1 MVGDQKRGNTAV
13 IPAVLAGAVVL
24 VFGRALGYGFV
35 NFDDP
40 HYVINNYPLH
50 AGLTWEGARWTF
62 TTGYAENW
70 HPLTWL
76 SHMLDFELYG
86 MAPGAHRLTN
96 LLLHIGATWLLFAA
110 LRAMTGATYAS
121 AAVAFLFAIHPQ
133 HVESVAWIAERKDV
147 LCGFFW
153 MATLYAYAAYARR
166 PNAWRYAIVAVL
178 FALSLLAK
186 SMAVT
191 LPCVLLLLDYWPL
204 RRGRTLRQFAWLA
217 AEKLP
222 LFALAAAQSVITVLV
237 QDAGGTTKSLAAL
250 PLWVRLANA
259 PLAYIHYVE
268 KTVIPAG
275 LAAFYPHPETTV
287 SVPLAVVATLLLLA
301 LTAAA
306 WRLRRRMPWLI
317 VGWLW
322 FIGTLAPV
330 IGIVQVGDQ
339 AYADRYTYI
348 PMVGL
353 LIAGVWV
360 CAQLLRDYRH
370 ALLGRWLRP
379 ALVAW
384 AALMVVLAY
393 VQVGYWQNSVAL
405 WERALAVTE
414 RNGPAHNNLGRA
426 YHDAGRLDEAG
437 EQFEAALR
445 VSPGMIIARNNLALL
460 YLDDRW
466 PGEPALR
473 GQLARAEIAEVLR
486 HRPNDPRLYLNLGL
500 TYLLEND
507 SDGAEAA
514 FRQALAYDADFP
526 PAHFNLGALLFDR
539 GHPTAAA
546 VHFAAV
552 LEQMPESADAQA
564 MYERA
569 IGAVGA
575 PAGEVDYEHEHE

>member
-1 MVGDQKRGNTAV
+1 MVGDRKGGNTAV
-13 IPAVLAGAVVL
+13 ILAVLAGAVVL

-50 AGLTWEGARWTF
+50 AGLTWEGVRWAF

-96 LLLHIGATWLLFAA
+96 ILLHIGATWLLFAA
-110 LRAMTGATYAS
+110 LRAMTRATYAS

-147 LCGFFW
+147 LCGLFW
-153 MATLYAYAAYARR
+153 MATLYAYASYARR
-166 PNAWRYAIVAVL
+166 PNPWRYTLVLLL

-204 RRGRTLRQFAWLA
+204 RRGRTLRKFTWLF
-217 AEKLP
+217 AEKVP

-259 PLAYIHYVE
+259 PLACVHYLE
-268 KTVIPAG
+268 KTVVPTG
-275 LAAFYPHPETTV
+275 LAAFYPHPERSV
-287 SVPLAVVATLLLLA
+287 SVPLAVVSALLLLT

-306 WRLRRRMPWLI
+306 WRLRRRMPWLL

-322 FIGTLAPV
+322 FLGTLAPV
-330 IGIVQVGDQ
+330 IGVVQVGDQ
-339 AYADRYTYI
+339 AYADRYMYL

-353 LIAGVWV
+353 LIAGVWA

-370 ALLGRWLRP
+370 ARLGRLLRP
-379 ALVAW
+379 ALAAW
-384 AALMVVLAY
+384 VVVLIAFAY
-393 VQVGYWQNSVAL
+393 VQVGYWQNSMTL

-414 RNGPAHNNLGRA
+414 QNGPAHNNLGRA
-426 YHDAGRLDEAG
+426 YHDAGRLEEART
-437 EQFEAALR
+437 QFEEALR

-460 YLDDRW
+460 YLDERW
-466 PGEPALR
+466 PGDRALR
-473 GQLARAEIAEVLR
+473 GRLARAEIAQVLQ
-486 HRPNDPRLYLNLGL
+486 HRPDDPRLYLNLGL
-500 TYLLEND
+500 TYLLEAD
-507 SDGAEAA
+507 AEGAEAA
-514 FRQALAYDADFP
+514 FRQALNCDPQFP
-526 PAHFNLGALLFDR
+526 AGHFNLGALLFEK
-539 GHPTAAA
+539 GHAAAAA

-552 LEQMPESADAQA
+552 LEQMPGNPDAQA
-564 MYERA
+564 MYERSLA
-569 IGAVGA
+569 AVDSPKGDA
-575 PAGEVDYEHEHE
+575 VLEYE